1 VTKREFAAAPGARWS
16 AHAPIV
22 LTRPSGAAFDLLT
35 KPLDHGGLNPGTAG
49 SSLVLAAILVVLV
62 VWTSFRHG
70 RIAQT

>member
-1 VTKREFAAAPGARWS
+1 V
-16 AHAPIV
+16 I
-22 LTRPSGAAFDLLT
+22 TRPSGATFDLLT

-62 VWTSFRHG
+62 AWTSFRHG